1 VPGKSTPAG
10 SHTRRRGLP
19 LQVYAFGREM
29 GLLGWLRQGKQAK
42 SQPPAPAAPT
52 APVPSYTARDL
63 PLLNACLCA
72 QSIPELERNPG
83 WPERLGEPLSSAV
96 PRLLAAGILRPATT
110 AERVSVAGG
119 GTQEL
124 RELCRRNGLK
134 ISGTNEERR
143 RRLYE
148 KNPEIFSSVLNG
160 PEMFICTDEGAKK
173 AWGYRDARDKRAAAL
188 REQGPMATFREQIS
202 TYLNLGFTSLEVVGG
217 PDCCAAC
224 GTPPQT
230 MRMESAEKKLE
241 KMLADCTAPN
251 GCTCAISPAE
261 GSLRS

>member
-1 VPGKSTPAG
+1 MYS
-10 SHTRRRGLP
+10 
-19 LQVYAFGREM
+19 FEREM
-29 GLLGWLRQGKQAK
+29 GLFDRLRHGKQAK
-42 SQPPAPAAPT
+42 LQPPAPAAP
-52 APVPSYTARDL
+52 AALVPSYAARDL

-96 PRLLAAGILRPATT
+96 PRLLAAGMLRPATVD
-110 AERVSVAGG
+110 ERVSVSGG

-124 RELCRRNGLK
+124 RELCRGNGLK
-134 ISGTNEERR
+134 ISGTNEQRR

-148 KNPEIFSSVLNG
+148 KDPGTFSSVLNG
-160 PEMFICTDEGAKK
+160 PEMSVCTDEGAKK
-173 AWGYRDARDKRAAAL
+173 AWEYREARDRRAAAL

-202 TYLNLGFTSLEVVGG
+202 MYSDLGFMRLEIVGG
-217 PDCCAAC
+217 RDCCAAC

-230 MRMESAEKKLE
+230 IPIESAEKKLE
-241 KMLADCTAPN
+241 KMLADCTAPD

-261 GSLRS
+261 GNLRS